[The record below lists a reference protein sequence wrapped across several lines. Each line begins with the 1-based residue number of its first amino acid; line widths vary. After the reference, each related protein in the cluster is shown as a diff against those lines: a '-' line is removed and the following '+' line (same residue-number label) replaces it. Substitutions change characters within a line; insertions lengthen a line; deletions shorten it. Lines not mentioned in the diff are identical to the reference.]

1 MRDVRHR
8 FLRPKKNGGLNSL
21 IIFCVYA
28 WQYLGDH
35 HDCCA
40 HHFSFVNV
48 QLFHKHSLRG
58 ATILCTFVFGLNCLH
73 TPLCM
78 SQENPDRKPLYF
90 KNRHGPVGEICT
102 DEIGTWGFIFEFEQ
116 KPRVLQYEGCSANI
130 HHSLIS
136 VFSSCNHVT
145 ARLETLWRTFNCY
158 VSADD
163 MILRLLMPC
172 VTLHSCIDFRRNA
185 SSIWRQS
192 SGLYLMYH

>member
-1 MRDVRHR
+1 MCSCFTSTPFAVQQFYVLSCLVLTVCTRHSACH
-8 FLRPKKNGGLNSL
+8 KK
-21 IIFCVYA
+21 
-28 WQYLGDH
+28 
-35 HDCCA
+35 
-40 HHFSFVNV
+40 
-48 QLFHKHSLRG
+48 
-58 ATILCTFVFGLNCLH
+58 
-73 TPLCM
+73 TPI
-78 SQENPDRKPLYF
+78 ERPLYF
-90 KNRHGPVGEICT
+90 KNRHGPVGEIRT

-145 ARLETLWRTFNCY
+145 ARLETLGRTFNCY